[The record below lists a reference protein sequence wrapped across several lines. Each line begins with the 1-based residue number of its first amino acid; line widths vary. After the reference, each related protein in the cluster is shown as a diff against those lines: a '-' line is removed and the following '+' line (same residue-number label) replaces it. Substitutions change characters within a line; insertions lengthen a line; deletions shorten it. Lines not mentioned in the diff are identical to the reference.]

1 MILILDNNQ
10 FRRKDLFKALH
21 KKGYVVACHP
31 FDEYK
36 LYTKPLMTVLM
47 NPARSEIDKV
57 IEYSSTK
64 YVVAK
69 DFFKSNGDKYTL
81 IPLTPNP
88 VDYIIEEY
96 HKIEGCHRNQM
107 DVYGIA
113 CHMYDEYAIGGK
125 MLEFYEMEAKI
136 FEFFLKL
143 PNKKFMDFD
152 VSRSFPFRVDP
163 EENFKQAVWKINM
176 KTKDATGIR
185 YILSKNGCY
194 FLNPLVYRLEP
205 KFVDFIDDHEIFKN

>member
-1 MILILDNNQ
+1 MVMYLAY
-10 FRRKDLFKALH
+10 R
-21 KKGYVVACHP
+21 
-31 FDEYK
+31 
-36 LYTKPLMTVLM
+36 LYIFCCMGFHS
-47 NPARSEIDKV
+47 RGKV
-57 IEYSSTK
+57 TGFHI
-64 YVVAK
+64 
-69 DFFKSNGDKYTL
+69 
-81 IPLTPNP
+81 
-88 VDYIIEEY
+88 
-96 HKIEGCHRNQM
+96 
-107 DVYGIA
+107 
-113 CHMYDEYAIGGK
+113 YDEYAIGGK

-152 VSRSFPFRVDP
+152 VSSYFPFRVDP